1 MNIFES
7 QIEKL
12 NLSQTAKNCVIELR
26 KVCLESE
33 DENRQKQEI
42 NALATTFEPGV
53 PQDNSREALKAI
65 KDTVIQASRE
75 LGDKYNTGD
84 SVVPEFYA
92 IIDKYRK
99 GIEEKYGEQWG
110 QALSAEAKKYVQRMA
125 LQ

>member
-1 MNIFES
+1 MNLFES

-12 NLSQTAKNCVIELR
+12 NLSQTAKNCIIELR

-33 DENRQKQEI
+33 HDNRQKQEM
-42 NALATTFEPGV
+42 NALATSFEPGV

-65 KDTVIQASRE
+65 KDTVMQASRE
-75 LGDKYNTGD
+75 LGDNYASGE
-84 SVVPEFYA
+84 SVVPAFYA

-99 GIEEKYGEQWG
+99 GIEAKYGEKWG
-110 QALSAEAKKYVQRMA
+110 RALSAEAKKYVQRMA

>member
-1 MNIFES
+1 MNLFES

-12 NLSQTAKNCVIELR
+12 NLSPTAKNCIIELR

-33 DENRQKQEI
+33 YENRQKQEI

-84 SVVPEFYA
+84 SVVPAFYA

-99 GIEEKYGEQWG
+99 GIEEKYGEKWG

>member
-1 MNIFES
+1 MNLFES

-12 NLSQTAKNCVIELR
+12 NISPTAKRSVIELR
-26 KVCLESE
+26 KVCMEGT
-33 DENRQKQEI
+33 DGMPTNF
-42 NALATTFEPGV
+42 TPGV

-65 KDTVIQASRE
+65 KDTVIQASQE
-75 LGDKYNTGD
+75 LGNKYNTGD
-84 SVVPEFYA
+84 SVVPAFYA

-99 GIEEKYGEQWG
+99 GIEEKYGEKWG